1 VKKTLRA
8 VALGGFLAGAL
19 DLLAGLA
26 IYRPSPWT
34 NFLRSI
40 ARGALGPAAAQGG
53 ASAAALGLLAHF
65 TVATTAAAV
74 YILASKRIKFL
85 VDHPWIAGP
94 IYGLGVFFFMN
105 YVVIPMSKIGRYPAA
120 YTTTTYEVIAAHLF
134 LVGLPIALV
143 ARRFGIRT

>member
-1 VKKTLRA
+1 MKALRA
-8 VALGGFLAGAL
+8 IAIGGFLAGTL

-53 ASAAALGLLAHF
+53 AYAATIGLLAHF
-65 TVATTAAAV
+65 TVATGAATV
-74 YILASKRIKFL
+74 YVLLSRKIRFL
-85 VDHPWIAGP
+85 VDHPFIAGP

-105 YVVIPMSKIGRYPAA
+105 YVVIPHSKIARYPAA

-134 LVGLPIALV
+134 CVGLPIALA
-143 ARRFGIRT
+143 ARWFRK